1 MISDTRPA
9 LEKASGTDL
18 WILHPEGIGQVY
30 SPQFGFIPLSYHDQ
44 IRDLDHCGHKG
55 EED

>member
-1 MISDTRPA
+1 MISDTRPV
-9 LEKASGTDL
+9 LEKISDTDL

-30 SPQFGFIPLSYHDQ
+30 FPQFGFIPLRYHDQ
-44 IRDLDHCGHKG
+44 IRDLHHCGHKG